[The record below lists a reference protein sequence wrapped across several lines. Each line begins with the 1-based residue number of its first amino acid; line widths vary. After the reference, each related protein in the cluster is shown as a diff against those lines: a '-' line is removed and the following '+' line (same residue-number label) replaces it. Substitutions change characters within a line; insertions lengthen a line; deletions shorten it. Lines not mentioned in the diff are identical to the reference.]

1 MMKLII
7 FKIVEKIT
15 FGKIVKKND
24 DRKINNFHT
33 GGFGVRCRKR
43 RYGKG
48 GAVCAVLVA
57 AALLF
62 ASCTAESPMEVQTLT
77 LKRADGSTVS
87 VRAEMARTDAERSRG
102 FMKRKRIPD
111 GTGMLFVFAK
121 DEVLSFWM
129 MNTPHPLSIAYI
141 DSSGRIRNIYDMT
154 PFSLAP
160 VKSTVSVRYAL
171 EVPRGWF
178 DRVNIKVG
186 DTLVLDFD
194 THAQ

>member
-1 MMKLII
+1 
-7 FKIVEKIT
+7 
-15 FGKIVKKND
+15 
-24 DRKINNFHT
+24 
-33 GGFGVRCRKR
+33 
-43 RYGKG
+43 
-48 GAVCAVLVA
+48 
-57 AALLF
+57 
-62 ASCTAESPMEVQTLT
+62 MEVQTLT

-160 VKSTVSVRYAL
+160 GKSTVSVRYAL

-186 DTLVLDFD
+186 DTLALDFD

>member
-15 FGKIVKKND
+15 GGKK
-24 DRKINNFHT
+24 
-33 GGFGVRCRKR
+33 
-43 RYGKG
+43 
-48 GAVCAVLVA
+48 A
-57 AALLF
+57 AACTVLF
-62 ASCTAESPMEVQTLT
+62 AAASLFFLSCADEPMEVQTLT
-77 LKRADGSTVS
+77 LKRTDGSTVS
-87 VRAEMARTDAERSRG
+87 VRAEIASTPAQQSRG

-129 MNTPHPLSIAYI
+129 KDTPHPLSIAYI
-141 DSSGRIRNIYDMT
+141 DSSGRIRNIYNMT
-154 PFSLAP
+154 PNSLEP

-171 EVPRGWF
+171 EVPQGWF
-178 DRVNIKVG
+178 DRVNIKV
-186 DTLVLDFD
+186 DDMLVFDFD

>member
-7 FKIVEKIT
+7 FKIVEKIAC
-15 FGKIVKKND
+15 GKIIKKND
-24 DRKINNFHT
+24 YRKINNFHT
-33 GGFGVRCRKR
+33 DGFGVRCRKQR
-43 RYGKG
+43 CGKG
-48 GAVCAVLVA
+48 GAVCASTF
-57 AALLF
+57 ALLLF
-62 ASCTAESPMEVQTLT
+62 FTACTAESPMEVQTLT

-186 DTLVLDFD
+186 DTLALDFD

>member
-1 MMKLII
+1 MEKSTIC
-7 FKIVEKIT
+7 KISEKT
-15 FGKIVKKND
+15 AGRKN
-24 DRKINNFHT
+24 
-33 GGFGVRCRKR
+33 GVR
-43 RYGKG
+43 
-48 GAVCAVLVA
+48 
-57 AALLF
+57 ALLF
-62 ASCTAESPMEVQTLT
+62 AAASLFFLSCADEPMEVQTLT
-77 LKRADGSTVS
+77 LKRADGGTTVS
-87 VRAEMARTDAERSRG
+87 VRAEIASTPAQQSRG

-186 DTLVLDFD
+186 DTLALDFD